1 MNIIAL
7 DRPTYVDGLM
17 VRWHT
22 NFEAGGKPTM
32 IKCLKVAMSC
42 SILLAAAGIAAYAA
56 DPTPG
61 KLKPRRRLRGIR
73 ASHIPRRRRLDPK
86 PEAVLGSRRS
96 SISRGV
102 PARRSKA
109 ASTRR
114 RASVR
119 KPTKAGRAGLG
130 ARGRLAPVAASYE
143 AALYEA
149 GADKGQYDETP
160 HRRPRNAALRDQR
173 SGSLRA
179 PRREGEA
186 RREPRAL

>member
-1 MNIIAL
+1 MRRTR
-7 DRPTYVDGLM
+7 RP
-17 VRWHT
+17 
-22 NFEAGGKPTM
+22 A
-32 IKCLKVAMSC
+32 
-42 SILLAAAGIAAYAA
+42 
-56 DPTPG
+56 

-96 SISRGV
+96 SISRRV

-119 KPTKAGRAGLG
+119 KPTKALRAGLG
-130 ARGRLAPVAASYE
+130 ARGRLAPE

-173 SGSLRA
+173 SGSSRA
-179 PRREGEA
+179 PRCERAMRPVASTVFAPASKGLTLALGDQLRIRARAVRRDSRERSAAHAGGGGNTGRLPT
-186 RREPRAL
+186 RRISHGLSNA

>member
-1 MNIIAL
+1 MRRTR
-7 DRPTYVDGLM
+7 RP
-17 VRWHT
+17 
-22 NFEAGGKPTM
+22 A
-32 IKCLKVAMSC
+32 
-42 SILLAAAGIAAYAA
+42 
-56 DPTPG
+56 

-173 SGSLRA
+173 SGSSRA
-179 PRREGEA
+179 PRRERAMRPVASTVFARASKGLTLALGDRLRIRARAVRRDSRERAAARARAGGNA
-186 RREPRAL
+186 RRLVGR